1 MPNWG
6 GSLQN
11 DGCASTEAAV
21 PFVYFFERAATDFN
35 SPEFA
40 WAARETFAAA
50 VPDSPAKPSEW
61 LIRSALEVKRRNAA
75 GRAITVP
82 DFIDQSSTVAWRNT
96 YSKPVPDK
104 LVVAASRQSGSAYVM
119 LEAFA
124 VPIGFHGS
132 EEQTGGVLHYEF
144 NETLFM
150 FNPFSKHFKEA
161 SMAEGMPIVYPD
173 TPVGRKVFPWRYGA
187 ENIEANSDW
196 HQEDA
201 ATDRKWNGWTQN
213 WDNFLTRERWR
224 RFLDLVPLAVSLTT

>member
-1 MPNWG
+1 
-6 GSLQN
+6 
-11 DGCASTEAAV
+11 
-21 PFVYFFERAATDFN
+21 
-35 SPEFA
+35 
-40 WAARETFAAA
+40 
-50 VPDSPAKPSEW
+50 
-61 LIRSALEVKRRNAA
+61 
-75 GRAITVP
+75 
-82 DFIDQSSTVAWRNT
+82 
-96 YSKPVPDK
+96 
-104 LVVAASRQSGSAYVM
+104 M

-224 RFLDLVPLAVSLTT
+224 RFLDLVPLAVSLISIAAQATLCPRHQEHGSGQTRRSASLARTRETSPSTSQMSAWSARTWRPLRWRIFADMVLLGEARRWLQTR